1 MNAKI
6 ILDNYPPYLKP
17 NKLYQIKGQSQIDP
31 NTYFV
36 ITDDGSTTSL
46 ERSNLRFLKEI
57 REETLEK
64 LLNHGFDSTELEKK

>member
-1 MNAKI
+1 MINNAKI

-36 ITDDGSTTSL
+36 ITDDGSTTSI
-46 ERSNLRFLKEI
+46 ERSNLRFLEEI

-64 LLNHGFDSTELEKK
+64 LLNHN

>member
-1 MNAKI
+1 MKAKI

-31 NTYFV
+31 NIYFV

-46 ERSNLRFLKEI
+46 TSQIFRWNKRRNFRKVI
-57 REETLEK
+57 K
-64 LLNHGFDSTELEKK
+64 L

>member
-64 LLNHGFDSTELEKK
+64 LLNHN

>member
-1 MNAKI
+1 MKAKI

-36 ITDDGSTTSL
+36 ITDDGSTTSI
-46 ERSNLRFLKEI
+46 ERSQIRFLDEI
-57 REETLEK
+57 RDEK
-64 LLNHGFDSTELEKK
+64 LEILLKG

>member
-1 MNAKI
+1 MKAKI

-36 ITDDGSTTSL
+36 ITDDGSTT
-46 ERSNLRFLKEI
+46 RFLEEI

-64 LLNHGFDSTELEKK
+64 LLNHN

>member
-1 MNAKI
+1 MKAKI

-36 ITDDGSTTSL
+36 ITDDGSTTSI
-46 ERSNLRFLKEI
+46 ERSNLRFLEEI

-64 LLNHGFDSTELEKK
+64 LLNHN